1 MIKAKKYLIS
11 FLFVLIVTLGGI
23 MTINFTTSPFNV
35 NADAAIYYSEEKY
48 TNSDYLLLD
57 DGTESLTKT
66 IKDFSEEVKAAP
78 TGIAFP
84 ELSQVIPLEYLESS
98 EEGEVF
104 QYNGKEYGFYVA
116 KDGNYFDV
124 LLIDF
129 VYEFEDNQ
137 THSNIEYKIRIKP
150 ILQQT
155 FLRGVDD
162 TGNYI
167 WTKSELGSYTYYVAN
182 PRFLSVIQN
191 ENSLNYG
198 DNGYNKINDDGVII
212 QQYRVNYGKISYATE
227 DDLAEIVTDFTI
239 NSLVDANCAL
249 LDELIPGAG
258 SLIGYI
264 KDYVELGRDIYET
277 GKETTV
283 LADNE
288 NNIQTRF
295 SKTEQR
301 DNSQFEGYSRTA
313 GFMPK
318 EEIILSDANDS
329 YMEMIVVLNDS
340 NYKSRLTQFCEF
352 DIVRRSGNYASM
364 EYVAGNWYNEDAPAL
379 SFSKQRILFE
389 DQQPKFEIDENNI
402 EGIEIPIYLLANG
415 KQTIE
420 FEPEYSACF
429 KFDMKNSIGL
439 NLNVTSSE
447 GDITKTDGYFY
458 LEDGKKYTIT
468 VSSGDEK
475 VITELSVSLANG
487 IVPGTIHAYEQ
498 QLIKFNILQSDVYNL
513 TTNHSDCV
521 IEDIFTKTV
530 SGLKSY
536 SQYSE
541 YSPHSTVSVPLDIGE
556 YYVLIKNTVPA
567 DAIFSFDVAGCFTGD
582 IEKTNEIETDGVNYV
597 YIKFNIEI
605 GSYTGTVLN
614 AENYKIL
621 NSDMEPLS
629 TIRYSNGNFDVE
641 NSGDA
646 IYIGVLAEKGNT
658 NVLLNKSENS
668 YIWEVDGVIVENSI
682 ELERGHDYTIKFY
695 INGISQGDDFIYHID
710 KSNDKLAEGISFS
723 GNVLSIK
730 DYCPTNES
738 FTIAYSLS
746 ATAESKSKLEITP
759 IYTITFQGIS
769 ITNSDAMTF
778 SWVQTNDLATIYYTL
793 SNSTKTY
800 HYSVNTINYISGDVY
815 SHDITGYLDAFG
827 MSNLTISIDK
837 IGIKTSKGIQEIE
850 LTNHYAKTVHAAY
863 GDGNGTKNSPFT
875 ISCSRHFKNLE
886 LNKSNNNYFKI
897 TEYFSLE
904 GTVIENFYG
913 VLDVKNAIAIHWTP
927 TKTRY
932 VGIIVNNF
940 GTIRN
945 LQVNI
950 TDKIIVTGLDSYTVG
965 GIACYNKAGGI
976 IENCSVPTLEANIGF
991 MATVGSLVGINEG
1004 IVRDCWAYAD
1014 VTTSGAFGVIVGI
1027 NYGEISGCCGMGDI
1041 TQRQETYESVYQ
1053 SSYLGGIAGINS
1065 SGGVISNCV
1074 GGTIEDS
1081 YLKVVIDVP
1090 YVDNDQLAPY
1100 SGPIAGENNGT
1111 IANCSNYGYHIDT
1124 GNLHSWRSWF
1134 VKYNQ
1139 LRNINNTI

>member
-23 MTINFTTSPFNV
+23 MTMNFTTSPFNV

-98 EEGEVF
+98 EEEEVF

-191 ENSLNYG
+191 ENALNYG

-212 QQYRVNYGKISYATE
+212 QQYRINYGKISYATE
-227 DDLAEIVTDFTI
+227 DDLTEIIKDFTI

-249 LDELIPGAG
+249 LDKLIPGAG

-264 KDYVELGRDIYET
+264 KDYVELGIDIYET

-352 DIVRRSGNYASM
+352 DIVRRSGNYSSM
-364 EYVAGNWYNEDAPAL
+364 EYVAGNWYDEAAPAL
-379 SFSKQRILFE
+379 NFSKQRILFE
-389 DQQPKFEIDENNI
+389 EQQPKFKIDENNI
-402 EGIEIPIYLLANG
+402 EGTRIPIYLLANG

-429 KFDMKNSIGL
+429 KFDMETSIGI
-439 NLNVTSSE
+439 NLNVTDSE

-458 LEDGKKYTIT
+458 LEDRKKYTIT

-475 VITELSVSLANG
+475 AITELSVSLADG
-487 IVPGTIHAYEQ
+487 TVPGSIHAYER
-498 QLIKFNILQSDVYNL
+498 QLIKFDILKSDVYNL
-513 TTNHSDCV
+513 STNHPDCM
-521 IEDIFTKTV
+521 IEDILIKTV

-541 YSPHSTVSVPLDIGE
+541 YSPHSTVSVPLYIGE
-556 YYVLIKNTVPA
+556 YYALIKNTA
-567 DAIFSFDVAGCFTGD
+567 STDNTFGLDVEGCFVGE
-582 IEKTNEIETDGVNYV
+582 IGKTNKIETDSVNYV

-621 NSDMEPLS
+621 DSNMEPLS

-641 NSGDA
+641 NSGNI

-658 NVLLNKSENS
+658 NILLNRSENS
-668 YIWEVDGVIVENSI
+668 YIWEVNGVIVDNSI
-682 ELERGHDYTIKFY
+682 ELERGHDYTINFY
-695 INGISQGDDFIYHID
+695 INGISQGNDFIYHID
-710 KSNDKLAEGISFS
+710 KSDDELAEGISFS

-730 DYCPTNES
+730 DYCPTGES

-769 ITNSDAMTF
+769 VTNGEAMTF
-778 SWVQTNDLATIYYTL
+778 SWIQTNDLATIYYTL

-800 HYSVNTINYISGDVY
+800 QYSVNTINYISGNVY
-815 SHDITGYLDAFG
+815 SHDITDYLDAFG
-827 MSNLTISIDK
+827 MSDLTISIDK
-837 IGIKTSKGIQEIE
+837 IGVKTSKGIQEIE
-850 LTNHYAKTVHAAY
+850 LTNHYAKTIHAAY
-863 GDGNGTKNSPFT
+863 GDGNGTKYSPFT
-875 ISCSRHFKNLE
+875 ISCSRHFKNLK
-886 LNKSNNNYFKI
+886 LNKSNSNYFKI
-897 TEYFSLE
+897 TEYLTLE
-904 GTVIENFYG
+904 GNMVENFYG
-913 VLDVKNAIAIHWTP
+913 VLDVKNTITLSWTP
-927 TKTRY
+927 TETSRI
-932 VGIIVNNF
+932 GIIVNNF

-950 TDKIIVTGLDSYTVG
+950 TDKIIVTSSNSYTVG
-965 GIACYNKAGGI
+965 GIVCYNKAGGV
-976 IENCSVPTLEANIGF
+976 IENCSVPTLAANIGF
-991 MATVGSLVGINEG
+991 MATVGGIAGINEG
-1004 IVRDCWAYAD
+1004 TIRDCWAFAD
-1014 VTTSGAFGVIVGI
+1014 VTTSGTFGVIVGI
-1027 NYGEISGCCGMGDI
+1027 NYGKITGCCGMGNI
-1041 TQRQETYESVYQ
+1041 TQTQETYEGGYE
-1053 SSYLGGIAGINS
+1053 SSYVGGIAGLNN

-1081 YLKVVIDVP
+1081 YLKVIIDVP
-1090 YVDNDQLAPY
+1090 YVDNERLAPY
-1100 SGPIAGENNGT
+1100 SGPIAGKNTGT
-1111 IANCSNYGYHIDT
+1111 ITNCSNYGYHIDT
-1124 GNLHSWRSWF
+1124 GNLHSWWSWF
-1134 VKYNQ
+1134 VTYDQ